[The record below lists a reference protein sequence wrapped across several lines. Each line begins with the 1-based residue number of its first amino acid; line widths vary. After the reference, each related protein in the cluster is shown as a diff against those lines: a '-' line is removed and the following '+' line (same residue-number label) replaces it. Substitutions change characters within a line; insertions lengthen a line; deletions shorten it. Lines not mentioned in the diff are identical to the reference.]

1 LSPRSTSKNENL
13 SGVSGMSGELGS
25 GFFRSKFPTVI
36 NTCYK
41 LSYLFSAPFLATYV
55 KLNVRLAISD
65 VSGLSEFPNQNHNV
79 PCQSTRY
86 GCSSRAAC
94 TQCHSRRRTLSVTH
108 QRNLDAVPQSD
119 DAVCRCDILS
129 LTCQQGLGVIQTRP
143 R

>member
-41 LSYLFSAPFLATYV
+41 LSYLFSVPFLATYV

-65 VSGLSEFPNQNHNV
+65 VSGLSESIFMNFRIRITMFHV
-79 PCQSTRY
+79 
-86 GCSSRAAC
+86 RALA
-94 TQCHSRRRTLSVTH
+94 TAALVVLRALSVTRGGAH
-108 QRNLDAVPQSD
+108 SV
-119 DAVCRCDILS
+119 S
-129 LTCQQGLGVIQTRP
+129 LTSAISTQCRSLTTQSAAVIYSA
-143 R
+143 